1 MFSFNA
7 VLRKMCGGFKGIN
20 LRKAEKSTSFVNF
33 KRMRSL
39 PDQEEVLISANQM
52 SNENSLNSCQC

>member
-20 LRKAEKSTSFVNF
+20 LRKAEKSTKCCQFSENEIAS
-33 KRMRSL
+33 RPRRGI
-39 PDQEEVLISANQM
+39 DQNY
-52 SNENSLNSCQC
+52 